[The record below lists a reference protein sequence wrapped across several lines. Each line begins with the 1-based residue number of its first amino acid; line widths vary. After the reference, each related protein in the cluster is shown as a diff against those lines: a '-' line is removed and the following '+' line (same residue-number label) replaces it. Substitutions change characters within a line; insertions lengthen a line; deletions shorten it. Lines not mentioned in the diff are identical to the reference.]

1 MKKIIYV
8 LIALVSLSAMSYG
21 QITVLHWRDSSTIM
35 VPVKAEPV
43 KAAKF
48 LTPTMILDANPT
60 SGTARLTLSGTAG
73 IKGGNIFVD
82 TANVAKIFG
91 SYCGSDVSNGTPRF
105 TVGTAI
111 GTGSGQTY
119 LDTIYIGTSLLIDH
133 NKYISGSS
141 IIADKSNGT
150 ARVTVGTSAGTGAGN
165 FWADSCHLGLTTLA
179 GKATAD
185 SLRINGRG
193 MVNMNAVVSQFA
205 IKAGND
211 VGFALGLY
219 RYGSTTPVAQIDTN
233 GFLKASTVTRGTK
246 TFTYAT
252 KVDTN
257 TSAVGVR
264 AGDIVIVTPVVN
276 TASDTTSIRNLWIQK
291 ISSDTIFVIQTTSG
305 TVTKPSYNW
314 FVLK

>member
-1 MKKIIYV
+1 MKRIIFL
-8 LIALVSLSAMSYG
+8 LIVLVSLSAMSYG

-165 FWADSCHLGLTTLA
+165 FWADSCHLGVTTFSGKLAVTGAYIAGVDSFLTT
-179 GKATAD
+179 ATAD
-185 SLRINGRG
+185 TVVISGITTTSVFAINGKTFNYSTAIDSVVYSYRLNTDTLF
-193 MVNMNAVVSQFA
+193 VNRVH
-205 IKAGND
+205 
-211 VGFALGLY
+211 L
-219 RYGSTTPVAQIDTN
+219 TPV
-233 GFLKASTVTRGTK
+233 GGGG
-246 TFTYAT
+246 
-252 KVDTN
+252 
-257 TSAVGVR
+257 AVKSG
-264 AGDIVIVTPVVN
+264 GQY
-276 TASDTTSIRNLWIQK
+276 SYIR
-291 ISSDTIFVIQTTSG
+291 IS
-305 TVTKPSYNW
+305 K
-314 FVLK
+314 